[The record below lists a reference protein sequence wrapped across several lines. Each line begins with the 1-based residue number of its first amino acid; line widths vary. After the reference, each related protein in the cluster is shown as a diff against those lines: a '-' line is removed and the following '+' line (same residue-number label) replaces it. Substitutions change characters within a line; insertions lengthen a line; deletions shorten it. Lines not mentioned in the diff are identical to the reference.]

1 MPKSPDAFRTISEV
15 ADWLGI
21 QAHVLR
27 FWESKFTQVK
37 PVKRAGGRRYYRP
50 ADMLLL
56 GGIKKLLHDDGLTI
70 KGVQKILRE
79 DGMSH
84 VSALSPPL
92 DDADMEAEL
101 AKTAPEPEAKLI
113 DVPEREPVSVVLP
126 FETQKPAADAPVA
139 SAVEGTTEEV
149 SAQEDGP
156 AETEQAPEQEKIT
169 VTAEPDPVTPS
180 APEEE
185 TLGAEPDLTGPP
197 MPAAQAPPAPEDKI
211 TTEPE
216 KPASEPVQPAP
227 EPQPE
232 FPLAADKKT
241 TAVPDEADAPQSKA
255 TPVADD
261 EDTAQ
266 TAVEAAPVPVEDKPG
281 KPDPVATEAT
291 PEPAPEPALPKARN
305 IGMPDV
311 TPEDEIHAEIATLT
325 RASRTRAVD
334 AETAQQMAPLL
345 TQLTALRDQ
354 MAAHRTGA

>member
-1 MPKSPDAFRTISEV
+1 MSKSPDAFRTISEV

-126 FETQKPAADAPVA
+126 FETPKPAADAPAA
-139 SAVEGTTEEV
+139 SAVEDTTEEV
-149 SAQEDGP
+149 GTQEDGP
-156 AETEQAPEQEKIT
+156 AETEPVPEKEKVT

-185 TLGAEPDLTGPP
+185 TLGAEPDLTGTP
-197 MPAAQAPPAPEDKI
+197 MPAAEAPPAPEDK
-211 TTEPE
+211 TPTEPE
-216 KPASEPVQPAP
+216 KPASEPIQPAP
-227 EPQPE
+227 EAQPE
-232 FPLAADKKT
+232 FQLAADEKT
-241 TAVPDEADAPQSKA
+241 PAAPDEADVPQSEA

-266 TAVEAAPVPVEDKPG
+266 TAVEAAPVPVEDKPST
-281 KPDPVATEAT
+281 PAPAATEAT
-291 PEPAPEPALPKARN
+291 PEPTPEPALPKARN

-345 TQLTALRDQ
+345 TQLTALRDR